1 MMEEIIMKLAVIY
14 HSETENTK
22 QAAEWIAD
30 GMNEVS
36 GVEARAFSIEKVDED
51 FVKEAKGI
59 VVGSPSYMAQMT
71 PQIHNWLFEKAGE
84 LEFPG
89 KMGGAFATEQ
99 YTHGGGTQVIQS
111 ILTIE
116 MGKGM
121 LCYSGGMACGKPVI
135 HLGPVGVN
143 NNMEKFN
150 GMGNYKEYF
159 NIYGKRFAQ
168 KAVEIFNKI

>member
-59 VVGSPSYMAQMT
+59 VVCSPSYMAQMT
-71 PQIHNWLFEKAGE
+71 DVYKRQYQERPGE
-84 LEFPG
+84 ACAETSG
-89 KMGGAFATEQ
+89 S
-99 YTHGGGTQVIQS
+99 VI
-111 ILTIE
+111 T
-116 MGKGM
+116 
-121 LCYSGGMACGKPVI
+121 Y
-135 HLGPVGVN
+135 
-143 NNMEKFN
+143 
-150 GMGNYKEYF
+150 
-159 NIYGKRFAQ
+159 AQ
-168 KAVEIFNKI
+168 LDR

>member
-1 MMEEIIMKLAVIY
+1 MKLAVIY

-89 KMGGAFATEQ
+89 KWVAHLQ
-99 YTHGGGTQVIQS
+99 QSSTHMVADLWS
-111 ILTIE
+111 FSL
-116 MGKGM
+116 
-121 LCYSGGMACGKPVI
+121 
-135 HLGPVGVN
+135 
-143 NNMEKFN
+143 F
-150 GMGNYKEYF
+150 
-159 NIYGKRFAQ
+159 
-168 KAVEIFNKI
+168 

>member
-1 MMEEIIMKLAVIY
+1 MKLAVIY

-22 QAAEWIAD
+22 QAAEWIVD

-51 FVKEAKGI
+51 FAKEAKGI

-116 MGKGM
+116 MVKGM

-135 HLGPVGVN
+135 HILDRS
-143 NNMEKFN
+143 E
-150 GMGNYKEYF
+150 
-159 NIYGKRFAQ
+159 
-168 KAVEIFNKI
+168 

>member
-1 MMEEIIMKLAVIY
+1 MKLAVIY

-84 LEFPG
+84 NG
-89 KMGGAFATEQ
+89 WRICNRAVHTWWRN
-99 YTHGGGTQVIQS
+99 
-111 ILTIE
+111 
-116 MGKGM
+116 
-121 LCYSGGMACGKPVI
+121 SGHSV
-135 HLGPVGVN
+135 
-143 NNMEKFN
+143 
-150 GMGNYKEYF
+150 YF
-159 NIYGKRFAQ
+159 DN
-168 KAVEIFNKI
+168 